1 MEQDLASAKKSLRSS
16 MKNRLQTL
24 AFDRNDAAEKLY
36 RNLMSLS
43 QVRNAT
49 TVAVFIDFG
58 EEVRSRRFIPR
69 LFDGHGFSRTIGIP
83 FCLGVEMRF
92 YKLSRPIVDPETGE
106 PSFPDLIPAKY
117 GILEPRP
124 ELRDVSENIVNP
136 EDIDVILTPGLA
148 FDLHGG
154 RLGRGAGYYDRF
166 LPKTRPNATVIG
178 VCYDEQIVLKTP
190 TDDRDFRVHAVATPE
205 RVVLFK

>member
-1 MEQDLASAKKSLRSS
+1 MEQDLTSVKKGLRSS

-24 AFDRNDAAEKLY
+24 TFDRNGAAEKLY
-36 RNLMSLS
+36 RNLMSLP

-58 EEVRSRRFIPR
+58 EEVRTRRFIPK
-69 LFDGHGFSRTIGIP
+69 LFDGNGFSRTIGIP
-83 FCLGVEMRF
+83 FLLGAEMSF
-92 YKLSRPIVDPETGE
+92 YKLRRPVVDPETGE
-106 PSFPDLIPAKY
+106 PSFLDLIPAKY

-124 ELRDVSENIVNP
+124 ELRDASENIIKP
-136 EDIDVILTPGLA
+136 ENIDVILTPGLA
-148 FDLHGG
+148 FDLQGG

-166 LPKTRPNATVIG
+166 LPKTRPNATIIG
-178 VCYDEQIVLKTP
+178 VCYDEQIVLQTP